1 MNFIDKLAQN
11 SKMALRRRPTS
22 ANHGGVE
29 NRETI
34 PRSYSK
40 LVLLGKRTLRKGE
53 AIEKKGLF
61 KRKVIFGSNKDRRI
75 YLCLSKIKFLRTIET
90 GLDDQLWIKEKDG
103 PVWVYPRGAKVA
115 YDPTFIEDYKVKPS
129 STIDYEPMS
138 SSPLN
143 RVTSNLQPICKYS
156 LKFVDDVS
164 TIANEETDPD
174 LGFEVSSIPKPSF
187 LKSRADT
194 FGSNLATIAPSQAQ
208 IQQNDSSEN
217 PFNTVPTPLVW
228 AVVRDVSRFIF
239 SINQP
244 TAIVLASAATGVK
257 LLGQLWHNDDHQH
270 HEESSESQRFDNIPL
285 EVEIPFI
292 VSIRYKTITS
302 RRSRRN
308 I

>member
-1 MNFIDKLAQN
+1 MNFIDKLAQK
-11 SKMALRRRPTS
+11 SKMALRGRWPTS

-34 PRSYSK
+34 QRSYSK

-53 AIEKKGLF
+53 AIEKTGLF
-61 KRKVIFGSNKDRRI
+61 KRKVIFESNKDRRI

-90 GLDDQLWIKEKDG
+90 GPDDQLWIKEKDG
-103 PVWVYPRGAKVA
+103 PVWVYPREAKVV

-129 STIDYEPMS
+129 SPIDYEPMS

-164 TIANEETDPD
+164 TIANEEDDPD
-174 LGFEVSSIPKPSF
+174 LGFEVSGNIPKLSF
-187 LKSRADT
+187 LTNRADT
-194 FGSNLATIAPSQAQ
+194 FRSNLATIAPSQTQ
-208 IQQNDSSEN
+208 IQQKVSSET

-257 LLGQLWHNDDHQH
+257 LLGELWQNDDHQQ
-270 HEESSESQRFDNIPL
+270 HEESSGSQRFENIPL

-292 VSIRYKTITS
+292 VKDEI
-302 RRSRRN
+302 
-308 I
+308 